1 MTRLLRQA
9 LSLLALFTAVLGL
22 VYPGGVTGL
31 GQLAF
36 RRQASGMLIG
46 ARGARVG
53 SLLIGQGFTRPECFW
68 GRPSATA
75 GFAYDAAASA
85 ASTLAPSSPALQAAV
100 RDRVA
105 ALRAIDPG
113 NGLPVPVDLVTAS
126 GSGLDPHISP
136 AAAYYQVPRIAR
148 LRGLSEARVRRLV
161 DAHIEDR
168 FFGIFGEPKVNVLLL
183 NLALDS
189 AAMSWTSG
197 RS

>member
-1 MTRLLRQA
+1 MARLFRQA

-22 VYPGGVTGL
+22 VYPGVVTGL
-31 GQLAF
+31 GRLVF
-36 RRQASGMLIG
+36 RRQASGMLISAG
-46 ARGARVG
+46 GARVG

-75 GFAYDAAASA
+75 AFPYDASASA
-85 ASTLAPSSPALQAAV
+85 GSNLAPSNPALRAAV

-105 ALRAIDPG
+105 ALRASDPG
-113 NGLPVPVDLVTAS
+113 NALPVPVDLVTAS

-148 LRGLSEARVRRLV
+148 LRGLSQARVGRLV
-161 DAHIEDR
+161 DAHIEDGS
-168 FFGIFGEPKVNVLLL
+168 FGLFGEPKVNVLLL

-189 AAMSWTSG
+189 AAIP
-197 RS
+197 